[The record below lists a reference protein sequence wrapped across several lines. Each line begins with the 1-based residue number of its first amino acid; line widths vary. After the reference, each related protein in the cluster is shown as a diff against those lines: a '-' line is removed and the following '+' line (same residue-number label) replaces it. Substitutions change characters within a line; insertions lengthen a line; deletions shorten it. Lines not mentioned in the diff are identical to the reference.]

1 MDLRLDPAA
10 ARSIVAHVGRLVAE
24 HYVFPDVGNDLARL
38 LDKQAAEGRYD
49 DAAAPARLAALVTVD
64 LQSANGD
71 KHLRLL
77 YSADE
82 VPADT
87 DEAQLADLIR
97 DATANASGI
106 ARLERRP
113 GNVALLQVRPLL
125 YPPQIAGDAMVAA
138 LRLVADADA
147 LILDLREC
155 RGGAP
160 DMVMLVCTY
169 LLGPEPVH
177 VEDFRPR
184 HGDLRQYWTLPYV
197 PGLRFGPDK
206 PLHVLT
212 SPATFSGGESLS
224 YALQQLGRAT
234 IVGERTGG
242 GAHPREGFRVHP
254 HLQATIPV
262 ARAISHISGHN
273 WEGTGVVP
281 DIPVPATDA
290 LDAALRLALSSQPLA
305 SP

>member
-1 MDLRLDPAA
+1 MDAA
-10 ARSIVAHVGRLVAE
+10 TARSIVAHVARLAADQ
-24 HYVFPDVGNDLARL
+24 YVFAEVGTDLGRL
-38 LDKQAAEGRYD
+38 LDERSANGRYD
-49 DAAAPARLAALVTVD
+49 GAGDATALAALVTED
-64 LQSANGD
+64 LQCVNGD

-87 DEAQLADLIR
+87 DEAQLAGLVR
-97 DATANASGI
+97 DAAGDGFGVAEI
-106 ARLERRP
+106 QRLP
-113 GNVALLQVRPLL
+113 GNVARLQLRPVL

-138 LRLVADADA
+138 MRLVAGAGA

-169 LLGPEPVH
+169 LLGEEPVH
-177 VEDFRPR
+177 VEDFVPR
-184 HGDLRQYWTLPYV
+184 DGDVRQYWTMPYV
-197 PGLRFGPDK
+197 PGQRFGPDK
-206 PLHVLT
+206 PLYVLT
-212 SPATFSGGESLS
+212 GPATFSGGESLS
-224 YALQQLGRAT
+224 YALQHLGRAT

-262 ARAISHISGHN
+262 ARGISHVTGGN
-273 WEGTGVVP
+273 WEGTGVSPDVP
-281 DIPVPATDA
+281 VTAAEA
-290 LDAALRLALSSQPLA
+290 LDVALQLARSSQPLA
-305 SP
+305 TP

>member
-1 MDLRLDPAA
+1 MDHAKGQ
-10 ARSIVAHVGRLVAE
+10 SIVAHVGRLVAE
-24 HYVFPDVGNDLARL
+24 HYVFPDIGHDLARL
-38 LDKQAAEGRYD
+38 LDKRTADGRYD
-49 DAAAPARLAALVTVD
+49 DTTDPVELAARVTED

-77 YSADE
+77 YSAQE

-87 DEAQLADLIR
+87 DEAQLADLVR
-97 DATANASGI
+97 DAAAHGSGI

-113 GNVALLQVRPLL
+113 GNVALLHIRPIL
-125 YPPQIAGDAMVAA
+125 YPPQIAGAAMVAA

-177 VEDFRPR
+177 VEDFHPR
-184 HGDLRQYWTLPYV
+184 HGGLRQYWTLPYV
-197 PGLRFGPDK
+197 PGPRFGPDK

-212 SPATFSGGESLS
+212 GPTTFSGGESLS
-224 YALQQLGRAT
+224 YALQQLRRAT

-254 HLQATIPV
+254 HLQATVPV
-262 ARAISHISGHN
+262 ARSISQISGQN

-281 DIPVPATDA
+281 DIPVAAADA
-290 LDAALRLALSSQPLA
+290 LDTALQLTLA
-305 SP
+305 SSG

>member
-1 MDLRLDPAA
+1 MDAAA
-10 ARSIVAHVGRLVAE
+10 ARSIVAHVGRLTAE
-24 HYVFPDVGNDLARL
+24 HYVFADLGNDLARR

-49 DAAAPARLAALVTVD
+49 DAGDPVELAARVTED

-77 YSADE
+77 YSAEE

-87 DEAQLADLIR
+87 EEAQLADFVR
-97 DATANASGI
+97 DAAAHASGV

-113 GNVALLQVRPLL
+113 GNVAVLQLRPVL

-138 LRLVADADA
+138 LCLVADAAA

-197 PGLRFGPDK
+197 PGPRFGPDK

-212 SPATFSGGESLS
+212 GPATFSGGESLS
-224 YALQQLGRAT
+224 YALQQLRRAI

-262 ARAISHISGHN
+262 ARAVSHITGEN
-273 WEGTGVVP
+273 WEGIGVVP
-281 DIPVPATDA
+281 DIPVPAADA
-290 LDAALRLALSSQPLA
+290 LDAALHA
-305 SP
+305 